1 MRRYGYTSV
10 ILAVNIFFNFM
21 ATSEDFIFDT
31 HVPYTSDYGISDVK
45 FYPGDETLAMIDGGT
60 LYLCDLKTKS
70 ITKSD
75 AGGFGSMNNLFIS
88 NDGRYIAAST
98 NYPFA
103 YIIDGKTGE
112 LLYRVNHNVPIKP
125 HESWHWL
132 NSITFSPDSKNLLTI
147 YEKNI
152 CIWDTM
158 TGKLLQQF
166 DLDLTSTGWYAK
178 YFLDG
183 KRIIIKDITDMK
195 YSHKIVDLE
204 SKKIKSRT
212 FFGDMNKFYSKDMKL
227 IGGRAIDDDGIQDCI
242 KIWNIETNEVVMK
255 KNIPAYGNVI
265 DMSIDKKF
273 VIIAENYNDI
283 QKKCWLYDLNK
294 ESIVKEDF
302 IDKNS
307 DEYDKPIS
315 VVRFS
320 NDLKYA
326 AVAIEGK
333 LYVYDIS
340 SLTSHANEGF
350 NQIK

>member
-103 YIIDGKTGE
+103 YIIDGKTGK
-112 LLYRVNHNVPIKP
+112 LLYRVQHDVPIGP
-125 HESWHWL
+125 HIDWHWL
-132 NSITFSPDSKNLLTI
+132 NSITFSPDSKNILTSF
-147 YEKNI
+147 EKNI

-178 YFLDG
+178 YFPDG
-183 KRIIIKDITDMK
+183 DKIIIESITDQK
-195 YSHKIVDLE
+195 YSHKIVNLKTKNTE
-204 SKKIKSRT
+204 NRS
-212 FFGDMNKFYSKDMKL
+212 FFGSTTMFFSNDMKYIASLDYDPL
-227 IGGRAIDDDGIQDCI
+227 INQNVI
-242 KIWNIETNEVVMK
+242 KIWNIETNEFIIQK
-255 KNIPAYGNVI
+255 EIPKAGSYI
-265 DMSIDKKF
+265 ELSIDKMF
-273 VIIAENYNDI
+273 VMVADTTNQAEKRCFLYN
-283 QKKCWLYDLNK
+283 LNT

-307 DEYDKPIS
+307 EEYNQPIK

-333 LYVYDIS
+333 LHVYDIS
-340 SLTSHANEGF
+340 SLTAHANKGF
-350 NQIK
+350 TLTK